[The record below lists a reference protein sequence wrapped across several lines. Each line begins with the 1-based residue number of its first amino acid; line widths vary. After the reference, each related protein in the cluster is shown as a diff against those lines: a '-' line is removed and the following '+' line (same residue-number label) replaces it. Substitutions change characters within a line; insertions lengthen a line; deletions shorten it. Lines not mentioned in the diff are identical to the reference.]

1 MKIIVTGGA
10 GFIGGNFCHYMTNKY
25 PEDTILCIPDGR
37 SFLLCRIGL
46 FFRRKALELYRQKR
60 TMALCRKIH
69 YKIIA
74 ALSCMVDRKP
84 DRSNSVMV
92 SELRWRSESSA
103 YDDH

>member
-1 MKIIVTGGA
+1 MVCDA
-10 GFIGGNFCHYMTNKY
+10 G
-25 PEDTILCIPDGR
+25 CIPDGR

-84 DRSNSVMV
+84 DRNNSVMV